1 MVLRTGVLTRE
12 QWGVRINELLL
23 DIGKESDEYADEIFE
38 MLVDMTLEIKDER
51 QDEEEMEPYL

>member
-51 QDEEEMEPYL
+51 QDEEEMEF

>member
-1 MVLRTGVLTRE
+1 MVLRTGVPTRE

-38 MLVDMTLEIKDER
+38 MLVNMTLEIKDER
-51 QDEEEMEPYL
+51 QDEVDMEF

>member
-1 MVLRTGVLTRE
+1 MVLGTGVLTRE

-38 MLVDMTLEIKDER
+38 MLVNMTLEIKDER
-51 QDEEEMEPYL
+51 QDEEDMEPY

>member
-1 MVLRTGVLTRE
+1 MVLGTGVLTRE

-38 MLVDMTLEIKDER
+38 MLVNMTLEIEDER
-51 QDEEEMEPYL
+51 QDEEEMEPY